1 MIALRSALLL
11 VCVSLACCAPT
22 PTPPEA
28 PADAE
33 AVPALDAS
41 SSASEAVAPPALDAS
56 SSAPEP
62 ARASEDAA
70 LLSGDD
76 ALAAQAPPPEP
87 AQSTLLCPEHE
98 LGFTLLDVGEVHLN
112 VACRGLGPKTIVFL
126 HGYPGFYYSW
136 QGYVEPLVS
145 QGFRV
150 VMPDL
155 RGYNLSDKPSAVEA
169 YALDRLVAD
178 VDAVIKA
185 ASKGRVLLVAYDWG
199 GVVGWVYASRHADRL
214 RGAVLL
220 AAPHPDIWYR
230 PEVDATQAKAAEQ
243 YVPLLAGPLG
253 ELTFLT
259 YDLSLGPYLSDEE
272 LAKYHEAWD
281 RPNAKVSMN
290 NWYRANAYPEL
301 KTPTGIYVGVKTL
314 AIWGAQDELVTPSES
329 ELLPKFVSDLTVVK
343 FQSDHWFPL
352 SMKAEVLVE
361 LLRFEPTLPP

>member
-1 MIALRSALLL
+1 M
-11 VCVSLACCAPT
+11 
-22 PTPPEA
+22 
-28 PADAE
+28 
-33 AVPALDAS
+33 PALDAS
-41 SSASEAVAPPALDAS
+41 SSASEAAAPPLRDAS
-56 SSAPEP
+56 SPASEAAAPPLRDASSFAPEP
-62 ARASEDAA
+62 APASQDAA
-70 LLSGDD
+70 QLSGYD
-76 ALAAQAPPPEP
+76 ALTAQDPQPEP

-112 VACRGLGPKTIVFL
+112 VACRGAGPKTIVFL

-136 QGYVEPLVS
+136 QDYVEPLVAR
-145 QGFRV
+145 GFRV

-178 VDAVIKA
+178 VDGVVKA
-185 ASKGRVLLVAYDWG
+185 ASQGRVLLVAYDWG
-199 GVVGWVYASRHADRL
+199 GVVGWIYASRHADRL

-230 PEVDATQAKAAEQ
+230 PEVDPVAAQAADQ

-259 YDLSLGPYLSDEE
+259 YDFSVGAYLSDEE

-281 RPNAKVSMN
+281 QPNAKVSMN

-301 KTPTGIYVGVKTL
+301 KTPTGVHVGVKTL
-314 AIWGAQDELVTPSES
+314 TIWGAQDELVTASES
-329 ELLPKFVSDLTVVK
+329 EFLPKFVSDLTVVT

-352 SMKAEVLVE
+352 SMKAEVLDE